1 MKTSKEE
8 MAKIYRK
15 MADNVE
21 RGIDAHSGIQ
31 FYRSFDE
38 KWIDKDG
45 TDTYKNILYRIKPET
60 ITLKNGVEIPKPLD
74 HEELQSGE
82 KYYFPNNN
90 KYLYGSEIAQNIM
103 LMKVNFIYATKEEAI
118 EASKALFGIE

>member
-1 MKTSKEE
+1 MKTDNKT
-8 MAKIYRK
+8 MASIYRK

-21 RGIDAHSGIQ
+21 RGIDAHSGVQ
-31 FYRSFDE
+31 FYRSFDK

-60 ITLKNGVEIPKPLD
+60 ITLKNGVTIPKPLD
-74 HEELQSGE
+74 YEELKDGE
-82 KYYFPNNN
+82 KYYFPFNS
-90 KYLYGSEIAQNIM
+90 KHLYGGEVAQNIK
-103 LMKVNFIYATKEEAI
+103 LMGAKYIYATKEQAI